1 MNRDFIT
8 FISSGYSRA
17 QICYARMYVGQGEA
31 HGSWSSPSTMQ
42 IPGIDPVSLALVTG
56 VFPCR
61 AILLAWL
68 QGFFRYI
75 RFLRLQQQSTTH
87 QVAKLLSH
95 GSGGG
100 KSETQASQG
109 WLLLRVWEKLP
120 MLQPLLWWLTA
131 SLPCLI
137 CGASLTLGLHLHDIL
152 LGCPS
157 QCFWSLSLWGYQSAC
172 IREHSNGLFLNWGSV
187 HLNSK

>member
-1 MNRDFIT
+1 MLCAHVCRSGENPWKLVLSFHHADPRAWPWL
-8 FISSGYSRA
+8 ISLGDRCLSL
-17 QICYARMYVGQGEA
+17 
-31 HGSWSSPSTMQ
+31 PSH
-42 IPGIDPVSLALVTG
+42 LAGMTT
-56 VFPCR
+56 
-61 AILLAWL
+61 
-68 QGFFRYI
+68 GFFLRYI

-100 KSETQASQG
+100 RSETRASQG

-137 CGASLTLGLHLHDIL
+137 CGASLALNLHLHDIL

-157 QCFWSLSLWGYQSAC
+157 QCFCSLSLWGYQSAC
-172 IREHSNGLFLNWGSV
+172 IREHSNGLFLNWGSL